1 MTPFLQAAG
10 FSADKTTFVP
20 VAAMAG
26 INLAR
31 GDDEQLRTWYKGP
44 TLVEVLGTPFSLR
57 VSSIRTELSS
67 VFR

>member
-10 FSADKTTFVP
+10 FAPNKTTFVP

-31 GDDEQLRTWYKGP
+31 NEDEQLKAWYKGP
-44 TLVEVLGTPFSLR
+44 TLVDVLGAYL
-57 VSSIRTELSS
+57 VHAA
-67 VFR
+67 